1 MSRTIHLNKETMV
14 NSLADMKQDT
24 HLAPF
29 TIVRVR
35 LAVMALLQHNS
46 AVLSAVVPV
55 MLVRSTS

>member
-1 MSRTIHLNKETMV
+1 MV
-14 NSLADMKQDT
+14 NNLADMKQDT

-46 AVLSAVVPV
+46 AALLAVVPV
-55 MLVRSTS
+55 TLVRSTS